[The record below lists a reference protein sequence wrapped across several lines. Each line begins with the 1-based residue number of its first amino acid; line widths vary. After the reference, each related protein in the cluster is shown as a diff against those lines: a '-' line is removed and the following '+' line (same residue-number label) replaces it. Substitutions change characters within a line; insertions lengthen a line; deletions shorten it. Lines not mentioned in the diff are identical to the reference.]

1 MCLKEEENACQVLA
15 AVSIH
20 ALSRS
25 FDMSVEKNQGISNLE
40 LLYEEITRAE
50 KVKEQRKEQKK
61 LKKKKKKNDK
71 RNLESRSSCNSCEPV
86 TVPETC
92 ICSMDECDEEH
103 QHDDDD
109 DDDKIVLC
117 DGTVMDC
124 PPSII
129 SKVASCCIINTNS
142 DVKDECSVSS
152 CHSCDNIV
160 GGCTKS
166 IDCGYM
172 SEPTSSHHDGSCSIL
187 SSRTPSIVS
196 SPEGSEVACS
206 DGFCNHD
213 TGSNGLRDCWAS
225 HIGPG
230 GLVLTLQQ
238 MLDDCPSEDEG
249 DDNNY
254 IPDEMVD
261 QFKSR
266 KNVIQKQRE
275 ELRQNLRKN
284 FAQLCL
290 NNKTIACTK

>member
-20 ALSRS
+20 ALCRS

-71 RNLESRSSCNSCEPV
+71 RNMESRSSCNSCEPV

-103 QHDDDD
+103 QHDDDE

-117 DGTVMDC
+117 DGTVMEC

-129 SKVASCCIINTNS
+129 SKVASCCIINPNS

-213 TGSNGLRDCWAS
+213 TGSNGLRDCFAS

-254 IPDEMVD
+254 IPDEMVHE
-261 QFKSR
+261 FKSR
-266 KNVIQKQRE
+266 QNVIQKQRE